1 MLTLQF
7 VPYDE
12 LSNLS
17 SASRIN
23 KILGLVKENK
33 ILLMEGR
40 LSPVEETDLI
50 QRTME
55 DINKTFKG
63 IELCTVYPESKDEKL
78 FRKALRGMFNLIL
91 GNRRGLTVIGPATLV
106 KEIKK
111 DPNKIQLLTKNGVR
125 RRRRKK

>member
-7 VPYDE
+7 VPYHE
-12 LSNLS
+12 ISSLS

-23 KILGLVKENK
+23 KILGLVKDNK
-33 ILLMEGR
+33 IVLMEGR

-50 QRTME
+50 QKTME

-63 IELCTVYPESKDEKL
+63 IELCTIYPQSKDEKI
-78 FRKALRGMFNLIL
+78 FKKAMRGMFNLIL
-91 GNRRGLTVIGPATLV
+91 GNRGGMTIIGPATLV

-111 DPNKIQLLTKNGVR
+111 DPNKIQLLMTNGVK